1 MEQQATVSP
10 IITTGDTSNE
20 KTKEPVA
27 ELIEVFPLQLKE
39 PVAELTGVLPLPTNE
54 PLAELIE
61 VFPLRSF
68 WLNYWLWQHRI
79 HENVART
86 YCKEVHYKIGEKEF
100 AAIGFPNQAG
110 GWLIRNR
117 YHRLHIGPIGPTHLA
132 HGSNHLAVFTDF
144 IDLLTLVSLL
154 GMANPQLPDLLL
166 LHPTDGMTQLRD
178 IEAIYSK
185 IHLFPWNDG
194 KGNRLAE
201 AALRNRRPSIDQRR
215 LYASYKNLN
224 DWAVHFGKRKP
235 TPFPG

>member
-27 ELIEVFPLQLKE
+27 ELTGALPVQIKE
-39 PVAELTGVLPLPTNE
+39 PVAELIEAPPLQSKE
-54 PLAELIE
+54 PEPELLNTI
-61 VFPLRSF
+61 PLRSF

-86 YCKEVHYKIGEKEF
+86 YCKEVHYTTGEKEF

-117 YHRLHIGPIGPTHLA
+117 YHRSAIGPAGPTHLA

-166 LHPTDGMTQLRD
+166 LSPTDGVTHLRD
-178 IEAIYSK
+178 IEPIYSRV
-185 IHLFPWNDG
+185 HLFGWNDG
-194 KGNRLAE
+194 KGNLFTE
-201 AALRNRRPSIDQRR
+201 SALRHRPPCIDQRP
-215 LYASYKNLN
+215 LYARYKNLN
-224 DWAVHFGKRKP
+224 DWAVHFGKRNVA
-235 TPFPG
+235 PFPG